1 MCPLALTQTREALIK
16 ILDDLSP
23 HDQFDLISFS
33 SEATTWKP
41 LLVPAST
48 ENVNEAKSYATGIQ
62 AQGGECLCSPAWWTL
77 LGRPAGSPAEGVCH
91 TGTNINDAMLMAVQL
106 LEKANQEEL
115 LPEGSI
121 TLIILLT
128 DGDPTVGEAL
138 PAPPWCTAQKEKL
151 GFSLACCG
159 TWGREKGL
167 LGLFG
172 SEIPE
177 ISIEPITVFSP
188 LSETTGSRGDQPFE
202 YPEERAESYKWP
214 A

>member
-1 MCPLALTQTREALIK
+1 LCPLALTQTREALIK

-77 LGRPAGSPAEGVCH
+77 LGRPAWWTLLGRPAGSPAEGVCP

-128 DGDPTVGEAL
+128 AGDPTVGEAL
-138 PAPPWCTAQKEKL
+138 PAPPLVHCPEGEAGFQPGVLWNL
-151 GFSLACCG
+151 GQG
-159 TWGREKGL
+159 E
-167 LGLFG
+167 G
-172 SEIPE
+172 S
-177 ISIEPITVFSP
+177 FRP
-188 LSETTGSRGDQPFE
+188 L
-202 YPEERAESYKWP
+202 WL
-214 A
+214 